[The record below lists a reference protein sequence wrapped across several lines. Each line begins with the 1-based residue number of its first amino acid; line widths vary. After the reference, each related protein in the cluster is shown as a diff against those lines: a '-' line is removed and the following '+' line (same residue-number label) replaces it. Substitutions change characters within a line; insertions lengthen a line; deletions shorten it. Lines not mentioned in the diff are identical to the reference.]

1 MQSNTLY
8 PTLMYNTENLGQMSN
23 FPRSNS
29 PVHAGEALLA
39 VRLEEKRVEDADE
52 DIVTALEEVLR
63 ST

>member
-1 MQSNTLY
+1 
-8 PTLMYNTENLGQMSN
+8 MYNTENLGQMSN